1 MVSTNTA
8 SSVRGGSSVS
18 EAYVISANRTPIGEF
33 RRGLGGLSAT
43 ELASGIIRSTLE
55 PSSVSPADV
64 SEVILG
70 NVIQG
75 GQGMNPARQ
84 AAVRGGLP
92 YSVPAYTVN
101 MVCASGL
108 QAVLLADQAIR
119 AGRASCILAGGF
131 ESMSNAP
138 HVIQS
143 LREGVPLGN
152 AAVDDLLVKDGL
164 WDSFYDCHMAE
175 TVERLVQKRR
185 ISRQAQDSYALN
197 SHLKAAGA
205 RDEGRFDDEVVAV
218 SNESAQLA
226 RDERPRADT
235 SLEKLGR
242 LRPAFRKDG
251 TITAGN
257 ASGLNDGA
265 ALLMLSAD
273 KQGAGAPRAVIQ
285 DSATVA
291 VDPVDMG
298 VAPSLAIR
306 RLLESSHLQIDDID
320 LWEVNEAFGGQVLAV
335 LQDVDIPEDRLNVNG
350 GSIALG
356 HPIGCSG
363 ARILVTLLHEMWRR
377 EAELGVA
384 ALCVG
389 GGLGMAVLVRL
400 ER

>member
-1 MVSTNTA
+1 
-8 SSVRGGSSVS
+8 
-18 EAYVISANRTPIGEF
+18 
-33 RRGLGGLSAT
+33 
-43 ELASGIIRSTLE
+43 
-55 PSSVSPADV
+55 
-64 SEVILG
+64 
-70 NVIQG
+70 
-75 GQGMNPARQ
+75 
-84 AAVRGGLP
+84 
-92 YSVPAYTVN
+92 
-101 MVCASGL
+101 
-108 QAVLLADQAIR
+108 
-119 AGRASCILAGGF
+119 
-131 ESMSNAP
+131 
-138 HVIQS
+138 
-143 LREGVPLGN
+143 
-152 AAVDDLLVKDGL
+152 
-164 WDSFYDCHMAE
+164 
-175 TVERLVQKRR
+175 
-185 ISRQAQDSYALN
+185 
-197 SHLKAAGA
+197 
-205 RDEGRFDDEVVAV
+205 
-218 SNESAQLA
+218 
-226 RDERPRADT
+226 
-235 SLEKLGR
+235 LEKLGL

-306 RLLESSHLQIDDID
+306 RLLESSHLQIADID
-320 LWEVNEAFGGQVLAV
+320 LWEVNEAFAGQVLAV

-400 ER
+400 EG